1 MKSEIKN
8 LIEDGSIYEPEIVDL
23 ISVTHKLVNAGV
35 LKEKKLNHLCDKLGI
50 VRIGDNTFEFED
62 GVEYT
67 FN

>member
-1 MKSEIKN
+1 MKVEIKN
-8 LIEDGSIYEPEIVDL
+8 LIEDGIIREPEIVDL
-23 ISVTHKLVNAGV
+23 ILTIQKLVNSGI
-35 LKEKKLNHLCDKLGI
+35 LKDEELNLLCDKLGI

>member
-35 LKEKKLNHLCDKLGI
+35 LKEKKLNHLCDKFGI